1 MLIVYTLMP
10 GYPMYVVA
18 LFPESEIDKAR
29 ELCKDPHYELR
40 RHGWTSGMRPLRCET
55 EVVAPE
61 IEPEKEKS
69 Q

>member
-1 MLIVYTLMP
+1 MLIVYTLTP
-10 GYPMYVVA
+10 GYPRYVVA

-29 ELCKDPHYELR
+29 ELCKDPRYDLR
-40 RHGWTSGMRPLRCET
+40 RHDWTSGILPFRCET